1 MNAPVDTL
9 LPLFLHCLTLSLL
22 AIGGAVATVPE
33 LHRHV
38 VTEHGWL
45 SDADFTGSVALAQA
59 APGPNLLF
67 VAVVG
72 YNVAGLA
79 GAGAAMAGML
89 LPSTALTLV
98 VTRWGS
104 RRRDSRGVQAFV
116 AGMAPVTLGLVLAT
130 GWLLARPVLERPAA
144 WALVLAT
151 VGLAWRTK
159 VNPLWPIAAGAV
171 AGALGWV

>member
-1 MNAPVDTL
+1 MTAPLDTL

-144 WALVLAT
+144 WVLVLAT
-151 VGLAWRTK
+151 VVVAWRTK

>member
-1 MNAPVDTL
+1 MNAPLDTL

-151 VGLAWRTK
+151 VLLAWRTK

>member
-1 MNAPVDTL
+1 MNAPLDTL

-159 VNPLWPIAAGAV
+159 VHPLWPIAAGAV